1 MELVLGVGVGVLLGD
16 EPGDPEDDPEPVVG
30 VADGL
35 DLGLPELWP
44 VVGLLPCALEVP
56 PAEGPPELVWVPAAE

>member
-1 MELVLGVGVGVLLGD
+1 MLGVGVGVLLGD
-16 EPGDPEDDPEPVVG
+16 ELGEPEDDGPVLG

-44 VVGLLPCALEVP
+44 LVGLLPCALEVP
-56 PAEGPPELVWVPAAE
+56 PAESPPEPAWVPVEE